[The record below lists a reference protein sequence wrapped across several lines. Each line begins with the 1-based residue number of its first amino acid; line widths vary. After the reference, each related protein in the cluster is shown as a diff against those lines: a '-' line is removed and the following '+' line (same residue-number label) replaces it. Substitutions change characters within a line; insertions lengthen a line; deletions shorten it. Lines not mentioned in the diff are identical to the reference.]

1 MDYKKR
7 QEMLEKL
14 DEVDKLLKEELSSSS
29 VYVSERNHLVEAR
42 GKLQQAIT
50 EILIAK

>member
-14 DEVDKLLKEELSSSS
+14 DEVDKLLKAELGLSS
-29 VYVSERNHLVEAR
+29 VHLSERNHLVEAR
-42 GKLQQAIT
+42 EQLQRAIT